1 MTRFISLA
9 ILTASLLS
17 VMASPLAATPKST
30 DITLNTPSSDDL
42 SIDRPTFALA
52 EIADPSPAAV
62 GWESLEEQPEVAVG
76 HVRLEKRAPRRSK
89 DKKKSKKNDKK
100 KGKKGE
106 TRPDN
111 RAGGKTFHGRG
122 TWFSDTHGSC
132 GVKFSQS
139 DLIVALNEEQ
149 MGGSGRSARC
159 GQRIRVTAK
168 GSKASVILRVV
179 DTCPKKYCKFGGLDI
194 SKAAFR
200 KFAPESKGVLDLSWS
215 FV

>member
-9 ILTASLLS
+9 ILAASLLS
-17 VMASPLAATPKST
+17 VIASPLTATPKST
-30 DITLNTPSSDDL
+30 DITPNTPSSDDL
-42 SIDRPTFALA
+42 SIDGPTFAFA

-62 GWESLEEQPEVAVG
+62 GWESLEEQPEVAID

-149 MGGSGRSARC
+149 MGSSGRSARC

>member
-1 MTRFISLA
+1 MTRIISLA
-9 ILTASLLS
+9 ILAASLLS
-17 VMASPLAATPKST
+17 VMAAPLAAIPQSH
-30 DITLNTPSSDDL
+30 DITLNTPSSEEL
-42 SIDRPTFALA
+42 YIDGPKLALA
-52 EIADPSPAAV
+52 QIADPSPVAV
-62 GWESLEEQPEVAVG
+62 DWESLEEQPEVAAG
-76 HVRLEKRAPRRSK
+76 HVRLEKRAPKSSK
-89 DKKKSKKNDKK
+89 GKKSKKNDKR

-149 MGGSGRSARC
+149 MGSSGRSARC

>member
-1 MTRFISLA
+1 MPRFVSLA
-9 ILTASLLS
+9 ILAASLLS
-17 VMASPLAATPKST
+17 VMASPLPATPESI
-30 DITLNTPSSDDL
+30 DITLNTPSSQEP
-42 SIDRPTFALA
+42 SIEGPKLALA
-52 EIADPSPAAV
+52 QIADPSPVAV

-89 DKKKSKKNDKK
+89 GKKSKKNDKK
-100 KGKKGE
+100 KSKKGE
-106 TRPDN
+106 TKSDN
-111 RAGGKTFHGRG
+111 RAKGKTFHGRG

-132 GVKFSQS
+132 GVKFSQN

-149 MGGSGRSARC
+149 MGSSGRGARC
-159 GQRIRVTAK
+159 GDRIRVTAK
-168 GSKASVILRVV
+168 GSKASVVLRIV

-200 KFAPESKGVLDLSWS
+200 RFAPESKGVLDLSWS